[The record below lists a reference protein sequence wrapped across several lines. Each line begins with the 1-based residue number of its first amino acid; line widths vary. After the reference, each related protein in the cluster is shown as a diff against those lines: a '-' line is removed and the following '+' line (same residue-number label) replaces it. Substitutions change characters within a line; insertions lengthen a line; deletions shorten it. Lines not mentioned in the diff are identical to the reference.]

1 MFNNFVSLEKS
12 LDFIESLENK
22 KFAEDEKMKLL
33 KKMNEMQK
41 HIENLESSLISK
53 NEFIS
58 QILVKHDRHG
68 HDKKRSHQRRDS
80 NFSNTRIM
88 DDKNVDLYNI
98 HEFGYGEN
106 NEEFY
111 SNQFGSS
118 DKNSSEMHKRK

>member
-1 MFNNFVSLEKS
+1 MFKNFVVLEKS

-41 HIENLESSLISK
+41 HIKNLESSLISK

-58 QILVKHDRHG
+58 QIFEKNDRKL
-68 HDKKRSHQRRDS
+68 DKNKSNLERIDS
-80 NFSNTRIM
+80 NFSCTRIL
-88 DDKNVDLYNI
+88 DDKNEELYKI

-106 NEEFY
+106 NEEFEQ
-111 SNQFGSS
+111 NEIGIL
-118 DKNSSEMHKRK
+118 DKNSSELQKR